1 MNNNFSVITTS
12 FNDEKG
18 VVDFLN
24 SIVSQTLPPN
34 EIVVVDGGS
43 KDSTIRLVTEYAA
56 QSTVP
61 VRLICEGRLNIAE
74 AFNIGIRSA
83 KNQYVLISC
92 IGNKFSLSMC
102 EDLFTT
108 IIESGADATY
118 GLLLG
123 IDKGSFSRCYNIVFI
138 GNGQNIM
145 SNRSVMYKKTVF
157 ERIGFFLESFKYAGE
172 DSEFLKRFDSNL
184 LSRRLVDVPTVFWET
199 PNSWNEYLKKSKDYA
214 IAELQHASFF
224 DCMFTPAMRCY
235 YFIIILLLMFP
246 ISIYFPLFGGGCFAL
261 RLLKKYAKY
270 KNLKPALLGESWTIL
285 KIFYSFRNIK
295 YIFPKN
301 RVKEFVWRN

>member
-1 MNNNFSVITTS
+1 MNNCFSVITTS

-18 VVDFLN
+18 VVDYLN

-56 QSTVP
+56 KSSVP
-61 VRLICEGRLNIAE
+61 VRLICDGRLNIAE
-74 AFNIGIRSA
+74 AFNMGIRNA

-92 IGNKFSLSMC
+92 IGNRFSPSMC
-102 EDLFTT
+102 EDLFSK

-123 IDKGSFSRCYNIVFI
+123 INKGDFSMYYNIAFI
-138 GNGQNIM
+138 GDGQDIM
-145 SNRSVMYKKTVF
+145 SNRSVMYNKSVF
-157 ERIGFFLESFKYAGE
+157 ERIGFFLESFRYAGE
-172 DSEFLKRFDSNL
+172 DTEFLKRFDSNML
-184 LSRRLVDVPTVFWET
+184 TRKLVNVPTVFWET
-199 PNSWNEYLKKSKDYA
+199 PNSWNEYIKKSKDYA
-214 IAELQHASFF
+214 IAELQHASFS

-235 YFIIILLLMFP
+235 YFIIILLLMYP
-246 ISIYFPLFGGGCFAL
+246 ISVYFPLCGWGYL
-261 RLLKKYAKY
+261 IYRVLKKYSKY
-270 KNLKPALLGESWTIL
+270 KLLKPALLSESWQIL
-285 KIFYSFRNIK
+285 KIYYSFRYIK

-301 RVKEFVWRN
+301 RVKKFAW